1 MKKGEP
7 PYPSDYR
14 PEIDGL
20 RAVAV
25 LLVIL
30 YHARLYINGVVWFKG
45 GYLGVDIFFVI
56 SGYLVTKIILREY
69 VDQGLFSL
77 LNFYERRIRRILPA
91 LLTVIL
97 LLIPFAW
104 IMLLPTQLEEF
115 SGSIISSLFLYSNF
129 FFLGITRSYGAESSL
144 VKPLLHTWSLSIEE
158 QFYLLL
164 PIILIVVGR
173 IGKFGPP
180 VVILILMMGSLGYA
194 QLLGFKTPATNFY
207 FSVSRYWELL
217 AGSLI
222 AILHISGKFEVHRT
236 WAIGISAIGASLI
249 TASIVVFDANTV
261 HPSLIT
267 LGPVFG
273 TALIILVSSQQDV
286 FGKLLGALPLRAL
299 GKVSYS
305 LYLWHF
311 PLFAFVR
318 LRFGD
323 PSLAIKG
330 ILIAAA
336 VALAV
341 ITYFFIEKPF
351 RNPTRVSRPVLLA
364 FVGTASITI
373 LAIGFTIA
381 LRNGL
386 PERFVYSGAFAN
398 FELDNAKLD
407 LDRRNQAAA
416 SGLNTGYYTA
426 NKRVLIIG
434 NSHGMDMYNA
444 LSQNLAA
451 FPDFGF
457 HYANFGQ
464 ISCLDEEDRD
474 PFVVRRREKFYNSYE
489 YKLAT
494 TVIISTKYNDR
505 LCAPTARLN
514 SDSDFLVLPQIIKH
528 VKKDAKNVL
537 IIGNAAEFGRIKMKY
552 AADYVYDKY
561 KADEVE
567 NALAAFSLY
576 KKEADKLFF
585 DTLLAEKLEKIN
597 IMVRSIADYNGALYF
612 DRIPMVCDFKLKEC
626 SAFTDDGFNTLSGGA
641 HMTVQGAAY
650 FGKRLAAD
658 TLFKGL
664 IAK

>member
-1 MKKGEP
+1 
-7 PYPSDYR
+7 
-14 PEIDGL
+14 
-20 RAVAV
+20 
-25 LLVIL
+25 
-30 YHARLYINGVVWFKG
+30 
-45 GYLGVDIFFVI
+45 
-56 SGYLVTKIILREY
+56 
-69 VDQGLFSL
+69 
-77 LNFYERRIRRILPA
+77 
-91 LLTVIL
+91 
-97 LLIPFAW
+97 
-104 IMLLPTQLEEF
+104 
-115 SGSIISSLFLYSNF
+115 
-129 FFLGITRSYGAESSL
+129 
-144 VKPLLHTWSLSIEE
+144 
-158 QFYLLL
+158 
-164 PIILIVVGR
+164 LIVVSR

-180 VVILILMMGSLGYA
+180 FVILILMMGSLGYA
-194 QLLGFKTPATNFY
+194 QLFGLKNPATNFY
-207 FSVSRYWELL
+207 LSVSRYWELL

-249 TASIVVFDANTV
+249 TASIIVFDANTV

-267 LGPVFG
+267 LGPVLG

-351 RNPTRVSRPVLLA
+351 RNPRRVSRPVLLA

-407 LDRRNQAAA
+407 LDRRNQAAT
-416 SGLNTGYYTA
+416 SGLDAGYYTA
-426 NKRVLIIG
+426 TKRVLIIG
-434 NSHGMDMYNA
+434 NSHGQDMYNA

-457 HYANFGQ
+457 HYYAQVGQ
-464 ISCLDEEDRD
+464 ISCLDEEEID
-474 PFVVRRREKFYNSYE
+474 PLMVRRRDKFYNSLE

-494 TVIISTKYNDR
+494 TVIISTKYNSS
-505 LCAPTARLN
+505 LCIRTARLQ
-514 SDSDFLVLPQIIKH
+514 SDSDFSVLPQIINH
-528 VKKDAKNVL
+528 MKKDAKNVL
-537 IIGNAAEFGRIKMKY
+537 IIGNAATFGQIKKKY
-552 AADYVYDKY
+552 AADYVYEKY
-561 KADEVE
+561 KAEELE
-567 NALAAFSLY
+567 NTKEAFYLY
-576 KKEADKLFF
+576 KKEADKLLF
-585 DTLLAEKLEKIN
+585 DTLRAEKLEKIN
-597 IMVRSIADYNGALYF
+597 ITVRSIADDNGALYF
-612 DRIPMVCDFKLKEC
+612 DRIRMVCDFKRKEC
-626 SAFTDDGFNTLSGGA
+626 SAFTDDGFKTLSGDA

-658 TLFKGL
+658 TLFRGL
-664 IAK
+664 MAK